1 MAFHVRD
8 PETDTLVRE
17 LALKRGIGI
26 TDAIKLAV
34 SAELARQ
41 ANTIEARRAAIRE
54 IQADIAARGRT
65 GFKADKAFFDWLSGE
80 EDT

>member
-34 SAELARQ
+34 SAELARETEGQ
-41 ANTIEARRAAIRE
+41 SRMAKIRE
-54 IQADIAARGRT
+54 IQANIARRRVP
-65 GFKADKAFFDWLSGE
+65 GFVADKAFFEWLSGE
-80 EDT
+80 EDI